1 MKGIRSFIALDI
13 INKDA
18 IKKLQKELS
27 EVAAWRDDEAKPVE
41 SENLHFTVIFLNE
54 VYPETIEKIKER
66 LSEISF
72 QPINITYRGIGGFP
86 KPNFANVVWVGI
98 DEKGKNKIISLADSV
113 ISKMKDIG
121 FRPDKPFTPHMTIF
135 RAKTGK
141 LRVKEIFSTYST
153 KSFGDDII
161 EKVALK
167 SSSLTPHGPIYSDI
181 FVVHA
186 K

>member
-1 MKGIRSFIALDI
+1 MRSFIALDI
-13 INKDA
+13 NNKDA
-18 IKKLQKELS
+18 IKKLQQELS
-27 EVAAWRDDEAKPVE
+27 EAAAWRGDQVKPVK

-54 VYPETIEKIKER
+54 VDLGSIEKIKQQ
-66 LSEISF
+66 LSEVSF

-86 KPNFANVVWVGI
+86 KSNFANVVWVGI

-161 EKVALK
+161 EKIALK
-167 SSSLTPHGPIYSDI
+167 SSSLTTYGAVYSDI